1 MRNVGRPKK
10 ENTKRDGYRLRLDE
24 EMRMELEYLVEKTGK
39 SRADILRA
47 GIELLYKEVQNGSSE
62 EK

>member
-10 ENTKRDGYRLRLDE
+10 ENAKRDGYRLRLDE

-47 GIELLYKEVQNGSSE
+47 GIELLCKEV
-62 EK
+62 

>member
-10 ENTKRDGYRLRLDE
+10 ENAKRDGYRLRFDE

-47 GIELLYKEVQNGSSE
+47 GIELLYKEVQNRSSE